1 MASTQENSIAPI
13 PGPHDRSFWESLDRE
28 LTKTVKRSQLTRVLI
43 AEDEES
49 LATLYRVLLKRFG
62 YEVLDIVKSGDEVVE
77 KYKEL
82 KPDIVIMDHR
92 LERRSGLDALK
103 DILKF
108 DPNAKVIFASADDS
122 IMEDAIAA
130 GAIDYI
136 GKPFSMQELVEVISR
151 TS

>member
-1 MASTQENSIAPI
+1 MTSPLENSISLEPRD
-13 PGPHDRSFWESLDRE
+13 PSFWEPLERE
-28 LTKTVKRSQLTRVLI
+28 LTKTVKRSTLTRVLI

-49 LATLYRVLLKRFG
+49 LATLYKVLLKRFG

-82 KPDIVIMDHR
+82 KPDVVIMDHR

-103 DILKF
+103 DILKI

-122 IMEDAIAA
+122 VMEDAIAA

-151 TS
+151 MS

>member
-1 MASTQENSIAPI
+1 MASTQENSIAYI
-13 PGPHDRSFWESLDRE
+13 PELRDPSFWESLDQE
-28 LTKTVKRSQLTRVLI
+28 LKKTVKRSQLTRVLI

-62 YEVLDIVKSGDEVVE
+62 YDVLDVVKSGDEVVE

-82 KPDIVIMDHR
+82 KPDVVIMDHR

-103 DILKF
+103 EILKF